1 MVALTLFRALH
12 KSEWMFFIYFIT
24 NIVVFAAAGCSY
36 PKPQSPGYNHARIP
50 NIFSLV
56 RSHGSFNV
64 YWFNDY
70 EFHFTCIYFWFFRA
84 FVFLF
89 SLVFHIHFTWL
100 LSICCFSRSLS
111 LRFSIFLLLVVYSFF
126 FGWCKK
132 QPHNWIFVDDVIF
145 VESDSIGNNFI
156 GVNILLWMCY

>member
-50 NIFSLV
+50 NIFSFV

-100 LSICCFSRSLS
+100 LSICCFCRSLS
-111 LRFSIFLLLVVYSFF
+111 LRFSIFMLLVVYSSCFF
-126 FGWCKK
+126 FSG
-132 QPHNWIFVDDVIF
+132 DAR
-145 VESDSIGNNFI
+145 NNPITEF
-156 GVNILLWMCY
+156 LLMMLFLSKAIA

>member
-50 NIFSLV
+50 NIFSFV

-70 EFHFTCIYFWFFRA
+70 EFHFTCIYFWFFEA
-84 FVFLF
+84 FVFFSLSFFIFISLGYSVFVAFVALCLSVSLF
-89 SLVFHIHFTWL
+89 SCCWWFILLVFF
-100 LSICCFSRSLS
+100 FSGDARNNP
-111 LRFSIFLLLVVYSFF
+111 ITEFLLMMLFLS
-126 FGWCKK
+126 KA
-132 QPHNWIFVDDVIF
+132 IA
-145 VESDSIGNNFI
+145 
-156 GVNILLWMCY
+156 